1 MKKRYLTPTIDFEI
15 LEQDEMIMKSWED
28 NDNAQWKLDDPD
40 ETDNQY
46 KEGNIGVVDDWT
58 DFDIQ

>member
-1 MKKRYLTPTIDFEI
+1 MKKIYIRPTIDFEI

-46 KEGNIGVVDDWT
+46 KEGNIGVVDDWS
-58 DFDIQ
+58 DFKLQ